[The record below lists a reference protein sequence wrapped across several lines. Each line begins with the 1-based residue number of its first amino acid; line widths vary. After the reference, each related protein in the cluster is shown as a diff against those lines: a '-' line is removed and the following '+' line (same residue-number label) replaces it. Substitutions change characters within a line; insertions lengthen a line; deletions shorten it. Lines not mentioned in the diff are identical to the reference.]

1 MVVNTRKIV
10 SLMMLSGWLLFAP
23 AVLANGGAAAAAVAV
38 MNSSNNSTRT
48 EAILPQKSQ
57 IFDYRSNGEKP
68 LETRIE
74 TFPPNKWRQ
83 LGGSQGG
90 FFICPGKDSEYRTYL
105 GNKRCRIP
113 DIGVNGFLG
122 GMKDHQELPLDE
134 YLAITTGKNVDVQTV
149 ELTRNYLKVKFGLY
163 PVGVVGQNPNSSN
176 GSGSTDRPTS
186 SVLIK
191 NGPNIAEA
199 VKSGFEAGLASLD
212 EGVMT
217 ADEIRHELSQKSV
230 EKTVEVSEETT
241 EKPFPVL
248 GFNST
253 LEYMVEILDST
264 LVKGIAVFAMFAG
277 FFQGVIRGS
286 IIPLVVNL
294 MFGIMV
300 INASS
305 LVEYLMI
312 PLDANTDEKNSSFSL
327 LPFVIVIAIY
337 VSHKL
342 IQMYR
347 VRQEVERLSLF
358 ATSNAG
364 RQTSRANRR
373 DLNLPGL
380 EELREQTQGQTE
392 PVVLNQSTAAPKVQP
407 VEPEI
412 EITKNKRKVIL
423 D

>member
-57 IFDYRSNGEKP
+57 IFDYRSNGEEP

-74 TFPPNKWRQ
+74 TFPPEKWRQ

-134 YLAITTGKNVDVQTV
+134 YLAITTGKSVDVQTV
-149 ELTRNYLKVKFGLY
+149 ELTKNYLKVKFGLY
-163 PVGVVGQNPNSSN
+163 PVGGAGQN
-176 GSGSTDRPTS
+176 PTS
-186 SVLIK
+186 SVLIN
-191 NGPNIAEA
+191 NGPEIAEA
-199 VKSGFEAGLASLD
+199 AKSGLEAGLPSLD

-230 EKTVEVSEETT
+230 EETVDLSEKTT
-241 EKPFPVL
+241 EQQLPVL
-248 GFNST
+248 TFNYI
-253 LEYMVEILDST
+253 LEHVVEILDST

-412 EITKNKRKVIL
+412 EITKNKRKIIL

>member
-74 TFPPNKWRQ
+74 TFPPEKWRQ

-134 YLAITTGKNVDVQTV
+134 YLAITTGKSVDVQTV
-149 ELTRNYLKVKFGLY
+149 ELTKNYLKVKFGLY
-163 PVGVVGQNPNSSN
+163 PVGGAGQN
-176 GSGSTDRPTS
+176 PTS
-186 SVLIK
+186 SVLIN
-191 NGPNIAEA
+191 NGPEIAEA
-199 VKSGFEAGLASLD
+199 AKSGLEAGLASLD

-241 EKPFPVL
+241 EQPFPVL

-277 FFQGVIRGS
+277 FVQGVIRGS

-294 MFGIMV
+294 MLGIMV

-305 LVEYLMI
+305 VVEYLMT
-312 PLDANTDEKNSSFSL
+312 PLDTNTDEKTSFSYL
-327 LPFVIVIAIY
+327 LPIVIVIAIY

-347 VRQEVERLSLF
+347 DRQEIERLSLL
-358 ATSNAG
+358 AASNAG
-364 RQTSRANRR
+364 RQTSRTNRGEI
-373 DLNLPGL
+373 NLPGL
-380 EELREQTQGQTE
+380 DELREQNQAQTE

-412 EITKNKRKVIL
+412 EITKNKRKIIL

>member
-23 AVLANGGAAAAAVAV
+23 AVLANGGAAAAVAV
-38 MNSSNNSTRT
+38 MNGSNNSTRT

-74 TFPPNKWRQ
+74 TFPPEKWRQ

-105 GNKRCRIP
+105 GNTRCRIP

-134 YLAITTGKNVDVQTV
+134 YLAITTGKSVDVQTV
-149 ELTRNYLKVKFGLY
+149 ELTKNYLKVKFGLY
-163 PVGVVGQNPNSSN
+163 PVGGAGQN
-176 GSGSTDRPTS
+176 PTS

-191 NGPNIAEA
+191 NGPEIAEA
-199 VKSGFEAGLASLD
+199 AKSGLEAGLASLD

-217 ADEIRHELSQKSV
+217 ADAVRQELNQDAKKDDDASTEQVKNSAG
-230 EKTVEVSEETT
+230 ETN
-241 EKPFPVL
+241 PFDPFSDAL
-248 GFNST
+248 QQLSDLT
-253 LEYMVEILDST
+253 DSA
-264 LVKGIAVFAMFAG
+264 LVKGMA
-277 FFQGVIRGS
+277 
-286 IIPLVVNL
+286 
-294 MFGIMV
+294 
-300 INASS
+300 
-305 LVEYLMI
+305 
-312 PLDANTDEKNSSFSL
+312 
-327 LPFVIVIAIY
+327 VIAIFMGLVQGIARQSISALFINVAAGVMILNAPSIMQAILVPATTTVDTQDDIGFSSIALALLPMVLMFSIWFFY
-337 VSHKL
+337 KKH
-342 IQMYR
+342 R
-347 VRQEVERLSLF
+347 ERQELEMLMSL
-358 ATSNAG
+358 AGANGNAQRSAG
-364 RQTSRANRR
+364 DS
-373 DLNLPGL
+373 DLPNLN
-380 EELREQTQGQTE
+380 ELREQTQEQTE

>member
-74 TFPPNKWRQ
+74 TFPPEKWRQ

-134 YLAITTGKNVDVQTV
+134 YLAITTGKSVDVQTV
-149 ELTRNYLKVKFGLY
+149 ELTKNYLKVKFGLY
-163 PVGVVGQNPNSSN
+163 PVGGAGQN
-176 GSGSTDRPTS
+176 PTS
-186 SVLIK
+186 SVLIN
-191 NGPNIAEA
+191 NGPEIAEA
-199 VKSGFEAGLASLD
+199 AKSGLEAGLASLD

-217 ADEIRHELSQKSV
+217 ADAVRQELNQDAKKDDDAPTEQITNSV
-230 EKTVEVSEETT
+230 GKTN
-241 EKPFPVL
+241 PFDPSGDAL
-248 GFNST
+248 QLLSDLT
-253 LEYMVEILDST
+253 DSA
-264 LVKGIAVFAMFAG
+264 LVKGMAAIAIFIGLVQGIVRQSISALFINVAAG
-277 FFQGVIRGS
+277 MMILNAPS
-286 IIPLVVNL
+286 IMQTILVPATTTVDTQDDIG
-294 MFGIMV
+294 F
-300 INASS
+300 SS
-305 LVEYLMI
+305 IAL
-312 PLDANTDEKNSSFSL
+312 AL
-327 LPFVIVIAIY
+327 LPMV
-337 VSHKL
+337 L
-342 IQMYR
+342 IFSIWFFYKKHR
-347 VRQEVERLSLF
+347 ERQELEMLMSL
-358 ATSNAG
+358 AGANGNAHRSAG
-364 RQTSRANRR
+364 DS
-373 DLNLPGL
+373 DLPNLN
-380 EELREQTQGQTE
+380 ELREQTQEQTE